1 MTEQEREEIRRLF
14 EKDPVGVIAAA
25 RKVLGTTP
33 DERRL
38 WAHDEADMRCA
49 VELAASDPPSPPE

>member
-14 EKDPVGVIAAA
+14 KKDPVGVIVAA

-33 DERRL
+33 DARRI
-38 WAHDEADMRCA
+38 WAHVEADMRCA
-49 VELAASDPPSPPE
+49 VELDASDPSPPE